1 MSRLAAFTAGHRSDH
16 VVVIRSATTAT
27 VPCRKVLGAP
37 AAHRYPRG
45 RLFAASYAGALA
57 LIAFL
62 ACAAP
67 ARAQSLTFTHFAGS
81 TGGGDS
87 IDASGSAA
95 RFNSPGA
102 VAVDGSGNVY
112 VADTNNNTIRK
123 ITPAG
128 VVRTLAGTAGLSGSA
143 DGTGSAA
150 RFKSPSGVAVDGSG
164 NVYVADSYNHTI
176 RKITP
181 AGVVTTLAGT
191 AGWQGSADGTGSAAR
206 FRYPSGVAVD
216 GSGNVYVA
224 DSLNHTIRK
233 ITPAGVVT
241 TLAGTALSSGS
252 ADGTGSAARFN
263 SPRGVAVDGSGN
275 VYVADFYNHTIRKI
289 TPAGVVT
296 TFAGTAGSVGSADG
310 TGSAARFGNLTGVAV
325 DGSGNVYV
333 ADTFSYT
340 IRTITPAGVVTTLA
354 GGSWGSADGTGSAAR
369 FDNPSGVAVDGS
381 GNVYVADGGTIRTIT
396 PAGVVTTLAGTAP
409 VAASADGSGSAA
421 RFSIPYGV
429 AVDGS
434 GNVYVGDTNNET
446 IRTITPAGVVT
457 TLAGT
462 APVAASADGT
472 GSAARFYYPSGV
484 AVDGSGNVYVADEG
498 NNTIRKITPAGVVT
512 TLAGT
517 AGSSGSADGTGSA
530 ARFYYPS
537 GVAVDGSGNVYVAD
551 ELNHTIRTITPAG
564 VVTTLAGTALSY
576 GSADGTGSAARF
588 RYPSG
593 VAVDGSGNVYVA
605 DEGNSTIRKI
615 TPAGVVTTLAG
626 TAGSG
631 GSADGTGSA
640 ARFSNPWGVAVDGS
654 GNVYVADTYNSTI
667 RTITPAGVVTTLAG
681 TAPVAG
687 SADGTGSAARFNRPF
702 GVAVD
707 GSGNVYVADTYNH
720 AIRKSVPAIA
730 DAATI
735 DAASSAIGI
744 TRVLGTAPRTAT
756 AWEWTLIRRPPG
768 STAELSS
775 TSVENP
781 TFTPDVADLFVFRL
795 MASSSAGARIST
807 VSLSAMSLTISL
819 TPAAASI
826 AVAGTAT
833 ETVTLSATQPN
844 PVTVNLT
851 SSNVAAATVPA
862 SVTIPAGATTATFT
876 ITGVAPGSSTITG
889 TLSAAL
895 GGGTATAT
903 ATVSALTL
911 TLTAGTG
918 GATAPV
924 GGTRTFTVT
933 LSAAQGTATTITL
946 SSSNTAVTTVPASV
960 TIPAGSTSATFTVTS
975 TGVGSANITASAL
988 GSTSILAFAAS
999 AVTCTLAP
1007 ATFNVSPGT
1016 PTVVTI
1022 TLSQAQPGAT
1032 TVTLAS
1038 SDPSVT
1044 VPASVTIPAGVASTT
1059 FNATTTVTTGTATIT
1074 DTLPAALGGGSCT
1087 ATATATLGAPAG
1099 DANGDG
1105 SVTVGDVFYLINSL
1119 FAGGP
1124 APIGSGDANGDG
1136 SVTVGDVF
1144 YLINY
1149 LFAGGPAPH

>member
-1 MSRLAAFTAGHRSDH
+1 
-16 VVVIRSATTAT
+16 
-27 VPCRKVLGAP
+27 
-37 AAHRYPRG
+37 
-45 RLFAASYAGALA
+45 
-57 LIAFL
+57 
-62 ACAAP
+62 
-67 ARAQSLTFTHFAGS
+67 
-81 TGGGDS
+81 
-87 IDASGSAA
+87 
-95 RFNSPGA
+95 
-102 VAVDGSGNVY
+102 VAVDGSGTVY
-112 VADTNNNTIRK
+112 VAD
-123 ITPAG
+123 
-128 VVRTLAGTAGLSGSA
+128 
-143 DGTGSAA
+143 
-150 RFKSPSGVAVDGSG
+150 
-164 NVYVADSYNHTI
+164 YYNDTI

-181 AGVVTTLAGT
+181 AGVVTTLAG
-191 AGWQGSADGTGSAAR
+191 SATDYS
-206 FRYPSGVAVD
+206 
-216 GSGNVYVA
+216 
-224 DSLNHTIRK
+224 
-233 ITPAGVVT
+233 
-241 TLAGTALSSGS
+241 
-252 ADGTGSAARFN
+252 
-263 SPRGVAVDGSGN
+263 
-275 VYVADFYNHTIRKI
+275 
-289 TPAGVVT
+289 
-296 TFAGTAGSVGSADG
+296 
-310 TGSAARFGNLTGVAV
+310 
-325 DGSGNVYV
+325 
-333 ADTFSYT
+333 
-340 IRTITPAGVVTTLA
+340 
-354 GGSWGSADGTGSAAR
+354 GSADGTGSAAR

-381 GNVYVADGGTIRTIT
+381 GNVYVADSSNHTIRKIAPAGVVTTLAGTAGSYGSADGTGSAARFYQPRGVAVDGSGNVYVADTGNHTIRKITPAGVVTTLDAARFYRPNGVAVDGSGNVYVADTDNHTIRKITPAGVETTLAGSSPGIADGTGSAARFYYPWGVAVDGSGNLYVADTYNHTIRKIT
-396 PAGVVTTLAGTAP
+396 PAGVVTTLAGTARSSG
-409 VAASADGSGSAA
+409 SADGTGSAAQFNQPAGVAVDGSGNVYVADTDNNTIRKITPAGVVTTLAGTATFYGGSADGTGSAA
-421 RFSIPYGV
+421 RFYWPFGVAVDGSGNVYVADGANDTIRKITSAGVVTTLAGTAGSPGSTDGTGSAARFYNPYGV

-434 GNVYVGDTNNET
+434 GNVYV
-446 IRTITPAGVVT
+446 
-457 TLAGT
+457 
-462 APVAASADGT
+462 AD
-472 GSAARFYYPSGV
+472 V
-484 AVDGSGNVYVADEG
+484 LNH
-498 NNTIRKITPAGVVT
+498 TIRKITPAGVAT

-530 ARFYYPS
+530 ARFYYP
-537 GVAVDGSGNVYVAD
+537 Y
-551 ELNHTIRTITPAG
+551 
-564 VVTTLAGTALSY
+564 
-576 GSADGTGSAARF
+576 
-588 RYPSG
+588 
-593 VAVDGSGNVYVA
+593 
-605 DEGNSTIRKI
+605 
-615 TPAGVVTTLAG
+615 
-626 TAGSG
+626 
-631 GSADGTGSA
+631 
-640 ARFSNPWGVAVDGS
+640 
-654 GNVYVADTYNSTI
+654 
-667 RTITPAGVVTTLAG
+667 
-681 TAPVAG
+681 
-687 SADGTGSAARFNRPF
+687 

-720 AIRKSVPAIA
+720 TIRKITPAGVVTTLAGTPGRGSSVDGTGSAALFYQPAGVAVDGSGNVYVADTWNNRIRKITPAGVVTTLAGSSPGIADGTGSAARFNQPAGVAVDGSGNVYVADSNNSTIRKSVPAID

-735 DAASSAIGI
+735 DAASGAIGI
-744 TRVLGTAPRTAT
+744 TRLLGTAPKTAT
-756 AWEWTLIRRPPG
+756 TWEWTLIRRPSG

-781 TFTPDVADLFVFRL
+781 TFTPDVGDLFVFRL
-795 MASSSAGARIST
+795 TASSSAGARIST
-807 VSLSAMSLTISL
+807 VSLSAAMSLTISL

-999 AVTCTLAP
+999 ALTCTLAP

-1016 PTVVTI
+1016 PAVVTI

-1044 VPASVTIPAGVASTT
+1044 LPASVTISAGVASTT
-1059 FNATTTVTTGTATIT
+1059 FNATTTLTTGTATIT

-1105 SVTVGDVFYLINSL
+1105 SVTVGDVFYLINYL

-1124 APIGSGDANGDG
+1124 GAIGNADANGDG
-1136 SVTVGDVF
+1136 SVTVADVF